1 MSTDLERPP
10 TAVPRAIEGASLAE
24 LVDRACRGDSDAF
37 GRLFERYHGSIYAL
51 VLRQT
56 RSPSLA
62 EDLASETFFRALRGI
77 ETFTA
82 EAAYFGPWLVRIAGS
97 LVRDHLK
104 SGRTRLE
111 QTTDDMTM
119 HESAIQG
126 LDSRVIG
133 LLNDESL
140 DRSLRRLPV
149 SQRRCLTLR
158 FLQQRS
164 INETARLLG
173 CSDGAVKQ
181 LQLRG
186 LRNLARL
193 MRPARQDVTKRGSA

>member
-1 MSTDLERPP
+1 MSTDVVSPP
-10 TAVPRAIEGASLAE
+10 SAARRAVNCASLGE
-24 LVDRACRGDSDAF
+24 LVDRSRQGDPEAF
-37 GRLFERYHGSIYAL
+37 GRLFERYHDSICGL
-51 VLRQT
+51 LLRQT

-77 ETFTA
+77 ETFTS
-82 EAAYFGPWLVRIAGS
+82 EPRHFGPWLVHIAGD
-97 LVRDHLK
+97 LVRDHNK

-119 HESAIQG
+119 HESAMEG

-133 LLNDESL
+133 LLNDEGL
-140 DRSLRRLPV
+140 EQSLRQLPA
-149 SQRRCLTLR
+149 SQRRCLGLR

-164 INETARLLG
+164 IAETARLLN
-173 CSDGAVKQ
+173 CSEGAVKQ

-186 LRNLARL
+186 LRNLARM
-193 MRPARQDVTKRGSA
+193 MRPGPGEGGGGNP